1 MKVTPKGKGHAP
13 TPVKTF
19 NTNSSSIKKKMGASP
34 YAWWKAKSKQERK
47 DQLLSTAEYL
57 KSNQNYRYR
66 QAAIYARLY
75 GNMSLFSFIGSNM
88 AKMDQMTGLP
98 TDRPTFNIIQSAT
111 DTLVSRLSQSR
122 PAPVFLTDNGDYK
135 ERNLA
140 KKLNNFILGEFY
152 QTKAYDKATLILRD
166 AFVEGT
172 GCLKV
177 YRTEDDKVG
186 IDRVLL
192 TELLIDPNEGIYGD
206 GSPRQLYQL
215 KLVDREVLKEANPGF
230 AKEIDIA
237 ERATVDNSAESN
249 KSVSDLVLVVE
260 GWRLP
265 SGKDSGDG
273 RHTIACSGGII
284 HDEEFTKDKFPFVF
298 LHYSPRLLGFWA
310 QGLAEQLMGTQLEI
324 NSLLFTISRA
334 IKLVGVPRVF
344 IEASSKVN
352 AAHFN
357 SDVGTIIPYIGT
369 KPIFEVAPCVPEELY
384 AQLQRLIQYGFQQS
398 GVSGMQASG
407 EKPAGLNSGEAQRV
421 YDDIASDRFAAM
433 SRRYD
438 NVFVDLAYIV
448 IDAAK
453 DIAKE
458 TGKYQTV
465 YPGKD
470 GTKTI
475 DLPNMKLL
483 ENPFVIQCFNMSSL
497 PRDPAGRM
505 EKVVEMIQSGMITI
519 KEGRRLLDYPD
530 LGQMEKLANASEE
543 RIFQY
548 LDKIVE
554 DGEYTGPD
562 SFMDLQ
568 LANDLC
574 VQYYNLYVPAKLE
587 EERCQQ
593 LRNFFT
599 QIQAIKTAMAPPP
612 VPGAPPG
619 MPPGAP
625 GASPAAPQPTAN
637 PQATPTSPLIPNGAN
652 QGQ

>member
-1 MKVTPKGKGHAP
+1 MQVTPKGKGGLAP
-13 TPVKTF
+13 TATKVF
-19 NTNSSSIKKKMGASP
+19 NTSANKKKMGQSAFS
-34 YAWWKAKSKQERK
+34 WWKAKSKTQVK
-47 DQLLSTAEYL
+47 DELLSTAEYL
-57 KSNQNYRYR
+57 RTNQAYRYK

-75 GNMSLFSFIGSNM
+75 GNMSLFSFIGNNM
-88 AKMDQMTGLP
+88 SKMDSVSGLP
-98 TDRPTFNIIQSAT
+98 TDRPTFNIIQSCV

-152 QTKAYDKATLILRD
+152 QTKLYDKAALILRD

-172 GCLKV
+172 GCLKF

-186 IDRVLL
+186 ADRVLL
-192 TELLIDPNEGIYGD
+192 TELDIDPNEGVYGD
-206 GSPRQLYQL
+206 GSPRQIYHR
-215 KLVDREVLKEANPGF
+215 KLVDRGVLIEANPTF
-230 AKEIDIA
+230 KAEIERA
-237 ERATVDNSAESN
+237 ERATVDNSSESA
-249 KSVSDLVLVVE
+249 KSVSDLVLVIE

-265 SGKDSGDG
+265 SGKGATDG
-273 RHTIACSGGII
+273 RHTLACSGGII
-284 HDEEFTKDKFPFVF
+284 FDEPYTKDKFPFVF

-344 IEASSKVN
+344 VEASSKVN
-352 AAHFN
+352 PAHFN

-407 EKPAGLNSGEAQRV
+407 EKPAGLNSGAAQRV
-421 YDDIASDRFAAM
+421 YDDIASDRFASM

-438 NVFVDLAYIV
+438 NIF
-448 IDAAK
+448 IDAAYLVIDIAT
-453 DIAKE
+453 DIAKD

-475 DLPNMKLL
+475 DLPHIKMLKD
-483 ENPFVIQCFNMSSL
+483 PFVIQCFNMSSL

-505 EKVVEMIQSGMITI
+505 EKVVEMIQSGMISI

-543 RIFQY
+543 RIFKY
-548 LDKIVE
+548 LDEIIE
-554 DGEYTGPD
+554 EGIYTGPD
-562 SFMDLQ
+562 SFMDLS
-568 LANDLC
+568 LANDLV

-587 EERCQQ
+587 EERCQM
-593 LRNFFT
+593 LRDFYS
-599 QIQAIKTAMAPPP
+599 QVQGMKAAAVPPQMPQAGAPQ
-612 VPGAPPG
+612 PGAPT
-619 MPPGAP
+619 
-625 GASPAAPQPTAN
+625 PQAN
-637 PQATPTSPLIPNGAN
+637 PQPLPTSPMVPNAPA